1 MGRTIPATIKKSVTL
16 AGKVCRKVFLHPREA
31 ALIFRMAC
39 WVAILSALVN
49 LISLPRALQA
59 VSTKVRRRSSPTET
73 TPTELAHALDL
84 LLGTDLLMFRQSCW
98 KRAVV
103 LHRYLA
109 LNGIESRINFGLRK
123 ESGGQAT
130 GHAWLECQGKPI
142 LEAAWP
148 AYTVTFGFPSENAFP
163 GDFALPP
170 EIRRGEN

>member
-1 MGRTIPATIKKSVTL
+1 MGRTIPATIKKTVTL
-16 AGKVCRKVFLHPREA
+16 VGRGCRKALLHPREA
-31 ALIFRMAC
+31 ALILRMAC

-59 VSTKVRRRSSPTET
+59 VSTRVRPRSAPNET
-73 TPTELAHALDL
+73 VPIQLAHALDL
-84 LLGTDLLMFRQSCW
+84 LLGIDLLVFRQSCW

-123 ESGGQAT
+123 EPNGKAT
-130 GHAWLECQGKPI
+130 GHAWLECQGQPI

-148 AYTVTFGFPSENAFP
+148 AYTVTFGFPSANALP
-163 GDFALPP
+163 HDFALPP
-170 EIRRGEN
+170 EIQRSGH